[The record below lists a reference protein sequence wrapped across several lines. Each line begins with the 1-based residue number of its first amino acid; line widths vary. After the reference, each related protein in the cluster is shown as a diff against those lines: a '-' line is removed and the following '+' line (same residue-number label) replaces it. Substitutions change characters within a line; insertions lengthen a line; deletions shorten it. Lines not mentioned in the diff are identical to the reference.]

1 MSARSLRDHAREGTV
16 HFMGIGGAGMCALA
30 ELFHRS
36 GYRVSGCDLRRDL
49 SARSLEALGIPVTTG
64 HAPAHLDGV
73 SAVVVSSAI
82 SPANPEVRAARERGI
97 PVVKRA
103 EALGQWVNPGTVVAV
118 AGTHGKTT
126 TTALAAEIL
135 AAADRDP
142 TALVG
147 GRVAGW
153 EGNLR
158 YGRGDLYVVEA
169 DEYDRS
175 FHHIAPRTAVV
186 TNLEADHLDT
196 YGNLTHL
203 REAFRSFVGAVPADG
218 TVCACADDPGAAK
231 LLAGL
236 DARTCTY
243 GFSAGAELRATRVRT
258 SSGGTGARI
267 FERGRDRGELS
278 IRLPGAHNLL
288 NALGA
293 AAAARRMGVEW
304 SDIRR
309 SLAGFTGVRRRF
321 ERLGRERGVT
331 VVDDYAHHPTEI
343 AAALAAARGSF
354 PEARLVAVFQPHL
367 FSRTRDF
374 ASQLGAAL
382 AAADQIWVADVYPA
396 REAPIPGVTGELV
409 RAAAI
414 AAGARDARYHAELAT
429 LPATLADT
437 LRAGDVCLTL
447 GAGSVESTGPALL
460 RRLGGHNA

>member
-1 MSARSLRDHAREGTV
+1 MSARSLRERAREGTV

-36 GYRVSGCDLRRDL
+36 GYAVNGCDLRRDL
-49 SARSLEALGIPVTTG
+49 SARSLEALGIPVATG
-64 HAPAHLDGV
+64 HDPEHLDGV
-73 SAVVVSSAI
+73 AAVVVSSAI
-82 SPANPEVRAARERGI
+82 SPTNPEVRAARERGI

-126 TTALAAEIL
+126 TTALATEIL
-135 AAADRDP
+135 AAAGRDP
-142 TALVG
+142 TGLVG

-158 YGRGDLYVVEA
+158 FGRGELYVVEA

-175 FHHIAPRTAVV
+175 FHHIAPRTALV

-196 YGNLTHL
+196 YGDLAHL
-203 REAFRSFVGAVPADG
+203 RRAFRTFVDTVPADG
-218 TVCACADDPGAAK
+218 AVCVCADDPGASK

-258 SSGGTGARI
+258 GSGGTRARI

-278 IRLPGAHNLL
+278 IRLPGVHNLL

-293 AAAARRMGVEW
+293 AATARRMGVEW
-304 SDIRR
+304 GDIRR
-309 SLAGFTGVRRRF
+309 SLAGFSGVRRRF
-321 ERLGRERGVT
+321 EVLGRERGVT

-343 AAALAAARGSF
+343 AAALAAARDSF
-354 PEARLVAVFQPHL
+354 PGGRLVAVFQPHL

-374 ASQLGAAL
+374 AGELGAAL
-382 AAADQIWVADVYPA
+382 AAADRVWIADIYPA

-409 RAAAI
+409 CESAT
-414 AAGARDARYHAELAT
+414 AAGARDARFHSELTT
-429 LPATLADT
+429 LPAALADT
-437 LRAGDVCLTL
+437 LRAGDICLTL
-447 GAGSVESTGPALL
+447 GAGSIESTGPALL
-460 RRLGGHNA
+460 RCLGGHDA